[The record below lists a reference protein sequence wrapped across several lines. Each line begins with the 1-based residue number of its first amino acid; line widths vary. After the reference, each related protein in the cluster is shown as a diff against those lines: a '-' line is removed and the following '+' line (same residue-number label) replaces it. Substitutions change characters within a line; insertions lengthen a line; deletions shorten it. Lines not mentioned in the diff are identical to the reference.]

1 MRKYLL
7 LILSLISF
15 SAAAQQS
22 HVLTPAEKLLLPQYV
37 LERNG
42 GNTIN
47 TGISTPPSSPVRT
60 IGEWEELQG
69 FTITWISYNS
79 MLREI
84 VRNAKL
90 ETRVY
95 VIVGNNTEKNNAI
108 NYLTA
113 GNVDTVNVSFVITT
127 YNSVWSR
134 DYGMWSAYTN
144 DVDSLLSID
153 WIYNR
158 PRPKDDTAHY
168 ALANLLGTPLYKT
181 STSPYDL
188 VNTGGNF
195 MTDGFGTAFASKLI
209 LDDNKTAAGF
219 GVNHTTAEI
228 DTIVKKFMGISRYIK
243 MDKLPYDQ
251 IHHIDMHMKLLDEQ
265 TLLVGQYPPGVADG
279 PQIEANLQYILSNFN
294 SVYGTPYKVI
304 RIPMPPDNGQ
314 YPPTNGADY
323 FTYTNASFINKTIIV
338 PVYNI
343 PQDTV
348 ALNIY
353 RAALPGYKVVGI
365 NSTASIGALGALHCI
380 TKELGTADPLLI
392 SHQPLED
399 TYDAVNPYTVNVLMK
414 HRSGIATAMLYY
426 TTDTT
431 QPYLSIPM
439 TAVAGTDNFTAQIPA
454 QTAGTEIFYYAQAIA
469 NSGKQQ
475 VRPMPAPQG
484 YWHFHVLSTASI
496 TENNT
501 VNFELQ
507 AAFPN
512 PSKGITCIPVSFSK
526 PCNVTITLEDITGKT
541 VAEIYRG
548 NAKAGEQ
555 KFFMDTYNFA
565 AGVYAIRLKSD
576 AFTATQKLIVR

>member
-1 MRKYLL
+1 MRKHLL
-7 LILSLISF
+7 LILSLVSF

-22 HVLTPAEKLLLPQYV
+22 HVLTPAEKQLLPQYV

-69 FTITWISYNS
+69 FTITWVSYNS

-95 VIVGNNTEKNNAI
+95 VIVGNTTERTNAI
-108 NYLTA
+108 NYLAA
-113 GNVDTVNVSFVITT
+113 GNVDTVNVSFVITP

-168 ALANLLGTPLYKT
+168 ALANLLNTPLYKT

-228 DTIVKKFMGISRYIK
+228 DTIMKKFMGISRYIK

-343 PQDTV
+343 PQDSV

-365 NSTASIGALGALHCI
+365 NSTTSITALGALHCI
-380 TKELGTADPLLI
+380 TKEIGTADPLLI

-439 TAVAGTDNFTAQIPA
+439 SAVAGTDNFTAQIPA
-454 QTAGTEIFYYAQAIA
+454 QPAGTEIFYYAQAIA

-475 VRPMPAPQG
+475 VRPIVAPKG
-484 YWHFHVLSTASI
+484 YWHFDVLSTASL
-496 TENNT
+496 TENNSA
-501 VNFELQ
+501 NFKLQ

-526 PCNVTITLEDITGKT
+526 LCSVSITLEDVTGKT

-548 NAKAGEQ
+548 TAKAGEE
-555 KFFMDTYNFA
+555 KFFIDTYNFA
-565 AGVYAIRLKSD
+565 SGVYAIRLKSD
-576 AFTATQKLIVR
+576 AFTAIQKLIVR